1 MEGQETVSLRQQ
13 RLFLNF
19 DKRLE
24 GRTQA
29 IENWIELV
37 EIAQKQRQEELRQ
50 LATQPDLFQFSFTQE
65 KRTKGQSYPQED
77 RQTEME
83 RNNSTPQTN
92 NNWAQQDLRQLFL
105 RPNPNVRMRH

>member
-1 MEGQETVSLRQQ
+1 M
-13 RLFLNF
+13 FLNF

-37 EIAQKQRQEELRQ
+37 EIAQKQRKEELRQ

-65 KRTKGQSYPQED
+65 KRTKVQPHQQED
-77 RQTEME
+77 RWIEIEET
-83 RNNSTPQTN
+83 NSISQTN

-105 RPNPNVRMRH
+105 RPNPNVWMRH